1 MEVKVYDWE
10 RFERTQWWY
19 ITFVASF
26 VLLIIASFVTGNI
39 SGIIVL
45 FLMLW
50 WYLLY
55 SIISLKKVTIKI
67 RDEWLKI
74 WSKFFPW
81 ENFYGFAL
89 ELDEQTESIKNI
101 VFVTKNANM
110 IHTLADEPDTI
121 KQFVLNLND
130 KLQMLSDFEQ
140 WFAERLWRKLK
151 I

>member
-1 MEVKVYDWE
+1 MEVKVYDGE

-45 FLMLW
+45 FLMLGG
-50 WYLLY
+50 YLLY

-67 RDEWLKI
+67 RDEGLKI
-74 WSKFFPW
+74 GSKFFPW

-140 WFAERLWRKLK
+140 GFAERLGRKLK